1 MEHVLGD
8 KTIVRFIAA
17 VLLLIGIGSIVIQ
30 PDTGR
35 NLRTAQELARAA
47 DVRTAAPEDQ
57 ARFFRSSCGFLL
69 CLASVAALCC
79 TRKID
84 LDSE

>member
-30 PDTGR
+30 PDTSR
-35 NLRTAQELARAA
+35 SLRSAEEVVRAA
-47 DVRTAAPEDQ
+47 DFRTAAPEDQ
-57 ARFFRSSCGFLL
+57 SRYFRSTCGFLL
-69 CLASVAALCC
+69 CMASLAAFCC

-84 LDSE
+84 LDAK